1 MDIVHAP
8 RTGTFLLSEDQK
20 GINKHYRTNKSL
32 QALAHHLEALC
43 ITMSPVSM
51 THLWVTQKS
60 TEFVIPG
67 GCYGEGSRSAPREQY
82 LLFGRHFNLAHSK
95 NLPVKVHSTQLEGT
109 TSTHFIVTNRLITLV
124 RTKGEK
130 VSAE

>member
-32 QALAHHLEALC
+32 QALAHHLEVLC

-67 GCYGEGSRSAPREQY
+67 GVLWRRLQISTPRTV
-82 LLFGRHFNLAHSK
+82 LA
-95 NLPVKVHSTQLEGT
+95 LWQAL
-109 TSTHFIVTNRLITLV
+109 
-124 RTKGEK
+124 
-130 VSAE
+130 